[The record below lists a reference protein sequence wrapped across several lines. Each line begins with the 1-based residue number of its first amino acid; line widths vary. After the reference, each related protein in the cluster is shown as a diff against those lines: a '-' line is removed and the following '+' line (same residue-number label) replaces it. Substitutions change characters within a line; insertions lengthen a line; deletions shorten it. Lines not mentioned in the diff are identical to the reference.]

1 MTKNKNKI
9 FDMVV
14 CALFAAICC
23 VLSPITIPIGLI
35 PVSLGIL
42 AVMFTA
48 QVLGSVKGLISVG
61 VFLALG
67 LFLPLFSGGNNG
79 IAAYFGMTGGYIW
92 SYLIVVVVVG
102 LLTKIP
108 FKNKIVEM
116 VANVLFCLV
125 GVAICYFCG
134 TIQFMAITGYDINA
148 SLAACVIPF
157 IPFDI
162 IKCVIAG
169 VAGPLIRTA
178 LFKAGYLKKTN
189 TSYSA

>member
-1 MTKNKNKI
+1 MTKNKTKI

-23 VLSPITIPIGLI
+23 VLSPITVPIGLI

-42 AVMFTA
+42 AVLFTA
-48 QVLGSVKGLISVG
+48 QVLGPVKGLVSVA
-61 VFLALG
+61 VYLALG

-102 LLTKIP
+102 LLTKIH
-108 FKNKIVEM
+108 FKHKLAEII
-116 VANVLFCLV
+116 ANVVFCLV

-134 TIQFMAITGYDINA
+134 TIQFMLITKYDISS

-178 LFKAGYLKKTN
+178 LIRSGYLKK
-189 TSYSA
+189 